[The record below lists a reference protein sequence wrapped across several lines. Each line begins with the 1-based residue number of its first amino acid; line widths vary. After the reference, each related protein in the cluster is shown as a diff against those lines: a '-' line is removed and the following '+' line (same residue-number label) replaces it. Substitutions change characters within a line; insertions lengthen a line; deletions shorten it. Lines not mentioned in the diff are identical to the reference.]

1 MRVAMKVSVLER
13 NLGDMG
19 ESEFQRWCT
28 HEGFQVQ
35 KSHQDRLGWDY
46 LLEHLPA
53 RTDDRPLDGQNAMPK
68 YLVQVKATEDPH
80 DPPRIKLSALKHLV
94 DADLPAA
101 IAVLVFEKDSR
112 EPSRCLLA
120 PVNDKVIYTT
130 LRRVR
135 REEAKGN
142 RAINRI
148 SVPVDLSAAE
158 AVGTA
163 GEGLSGALDKFF
175 GEDPS
180 VYIRHKALYRDNC
193 GKGYPMVGGFFVP
206 GEDAGRKVGDLF
218 LGRSRELEVTDLTIE
233 SRRFGIALPNDRQ
246 VLRQAI
252 VELEASPLMGAT
264 IEMEARTGEWASVP
278 VDVYVMPP
286 PISEI
291 GGSRIRL
298 ANSTIEMLLDFDAG
312 RAEFTFD
319 YDGAREVDLNE
330 AVSLVEI
337 GALLA
342 QPEKTMTVVFKDTRM
357 PLTITGEPGP
367 FRHWIPLA
375 PVLRRIVSSV
385 GRSRFQP
392 RSRVK
397 LDEFYDWLDRHA
409 SEIAL
414 ASTGGVNMMF
424 PRWDDDH
431 VVDGQDAVL
440 VPLPITLTGLL
451 YTALVEVPIVATS
464 RDHSEIK
471 IVGGEPRVIAEVVR
485 AAGADTTDFIDMAIE
500 TFHRETGNEKPALIV
515 AGGFSTDQPS

>member
-1 MRVAMKVSVLER
+1 MLARD
-13 NLGDMG
+13 LGDIG
-19 ESEFQRWCT
+19 ESAFKEWCAN
-28 HEGFQVQ
+28 EGFQAQ
-35 KSHQDRLGWDY
+35 KSQLDRYGWDY
-46 LLEHLPA
+46 FLERLPE
-53 RTDDRPLDGQNAMPK
+53 RTDERPLDAQNAMPK
-68 YLVQVKATEDPH
+68 FLVQVKATEDQSK
-80 DPPRIKLSALKHLV
+80 PPRIKLSALKHLI
-94 DADLPAA
+94 DTDLPAA
-101 IAVLVFEKDSR
+101 IAVLIYLEDGR
-112 EPSRCLLA
+112 RPHRRLIA
-120 PVNDKVIYTT
+120 PVNDKVIYDT

-148 SVPVDLSAAE
+148 TVPVDLSAAE
-158 AVGTA
+158 AIGEA
-163 GEGLSGALDKFF
+163 GEGLSDALEKFF

-180 VYIRHKALYRDNC
+180 AYIRRKALYRDNC

-218 LGRSRELEVTDLTIE
+218 LGKSRELEVTDLTIE

-264 IEMEARTGEWASVP
+264 IELEAKTGEWASVP
-278 VDVYVMPP
+278 VDVYFMPP
-286 PISEI
+286 PISQI

-298 ANSTIEMLLDFDAG
+298 ANSMIETILDFDAG

-319 YDGAREVDLNE
+319 YNGAREVDLSE
-330 AVSLVEI
+330 AVSLIEI

-357 PLTITGEPGP
+357 PLTVTGEPGP

-392 RSRVK
+392 RSRLK

-414 ASTGGVNMMF
+414 ASTAGVNMMF
-424 PRWDDDH
+424 PRWDEDH

-451 YTALVEVPIVATS
+451 YMALVEVPIVATS
-464 RDHSEIK
+464 RDDTEIK

-500 TFHRETGNEKPALIV
+500 TFHRETGNERPALIV
-515 AGGFSTDQPS
+515 SGGFSTDQLS